1 MNGIEVKTLVVEI
14 RPLVEEDALTSVNWR
29 NDPSIWEYTEFRPNK
44 HILLEDE
51 LEWIKKAIE
60 DKHSH
65 RFAIVADQTYVGN
78 IYLTDIENNSA
89 EYHIF
94 IGNHNFAGRGVAYE
108 ASKKLIG
115 FAKNSLGLTKIYL
128 NVRTE
133 HKRAIALYEKLGFT
147 NLETKNDFFQMY
159 LDL

>member
-1 MNGIEVKTLVVEI
+1 MEINI
-14 RPLVEEDALTSVNWR
+14 RPLVEDDALTSVNWR

-51 LEWIKKAIE
+51 LEWIKGVIE
-60 DKHSH
+60 DKRSR
-65 RFAIVADQTYVGN
+65 RFAIMVDGAYVGN
-78 IYLTDIENNSA
+78 IYLTDIENDSA

-94 IGNHNFAGRGVAYE
+94 IGNQNFAGKSVAYE
-108 ASKKLIG
+108 ASKKLID
-115 FAKNSLGLTKIYL
+115 FAKSSLGLKKINL
-128 NVRTE
+128 KVRTE
-133 HKRAIALYEKLGFT
+133 HKKAITLYEKLGFT